1 MRQLGIERGA
11 VFGYPGGGIKKDRL
25 SAQKRFDTANQ
36 QESEW
41 RAWLIAGLASHR
53 LNNLDGAREQLSNA
67 GNVLNG
73 LEKRWGT
80 DHFNTYLARPDVQFH
95 RKQLDKARLTK

>member
-1 MRQLGIERGA
+1 MLALAEALLENGDMDESLTNALRAQERFA
-11 VFGYPGGGIKKDRL
+11 
-25 SAQKRFDTANQ
+25 ATNQ

-53 LNNLDGAREQLSNA
+53 LNNLDGARQHLSNA

-80 DHFNTYLARPDVQFH
+80 DHFNTYLARPDVQFY
-95 RKQLDKARLTK
+95 RKQLDKTSLTK